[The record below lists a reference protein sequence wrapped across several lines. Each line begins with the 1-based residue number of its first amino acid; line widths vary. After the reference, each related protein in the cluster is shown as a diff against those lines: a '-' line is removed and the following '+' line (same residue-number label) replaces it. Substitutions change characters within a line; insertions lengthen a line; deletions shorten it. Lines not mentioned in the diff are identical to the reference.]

1 MPGVPDPR
9 ALIQAIIGRLDLVP
23 GEVLLVAPSAD
34 GRLAIALATALPRG
48 VRVLGVDADTAA
60 IGRARAATA
69 SLSAEIARDL
79 AWRVASPGA
88 LTLASG
94 SCGGAVTEASRVPP
108 GDADAI
114 VREVARTILPGGWVV
129 VVIHDPDLVGVATV
143 RDRLVRCNLREV
155 GVGDGL
161 VWGRKAL

>member
-1 MPGVPDPR
+1 MPDPP
-9 ALIQAIIGRLDLVP
+9 ALIQAIVGRLDLVP

-34 GRLAIALATALPRG
+34 GRLAIALATVLPRG
-48 VRVLGVDADTAA
+48 VRVLGVDADTEA

-79 AWRVASPGA
+79 AWRATSPGA

-94 SCGGAVTEASRVPP
+94 SCGGAVIEAPRLPD
-108 GDADAI
+108 GEHADATI
-114 VREVARTILPGGWVV
+114 REVARTVLPGGWVV
-129 VVIHDPDLVGVATV
+129 VVIRDPDLVDVATV

-155 GVGDGL
+155 GVGDDL

>member
-1 MPGVPDPR
+1 VPDPP
-9 ALIQAIIGRLDLVP
+9 ALIQAIVGRLDLVP

-60 IGRARAATA
+60 IGRAREATA
-69 SLSAEIARDL
+69 SLSAQIARDL

-94 SCGGAVTEASRVPP
+94 SCGGAVTEAPRLPD
-108 GDADAI
+108 GEHADATI
-114 VREVARTILPGGWVV
+114 REVARTVLPGGWVV
-129 VVIHDPDLVGVATV
+129 VVVDDTDPVVVATV
-143 RDRLVRCNLREV
+143 RDRLVRCNLRECA
-155 GVGDGL
+155 VGDDL

>member
-1 MPGVPDPR
+1 VPDPP
-9 ALIQAIIGRLDLVP
+9 ALIQAIVGRLDLVP

-60 IGRARAATA
+60 IGRAREATA
-69 SLSAEIARDL
+69 SLSAQIARDL

-94 SCGGAVTEASRVPP
+94 SCGGAVIEAPRLPD
-108 GDADAI
+108 GEHADATI
-114 VREVARTILPGGWVV
+114 REVARTVLPGGWVV
-129 VVIHDPDLVGVATV
+129 VVIRDPDLVDVATV

-155 GVGDGL
+155 GVGDDL